1 MNNTDKMDEL
11 LTLAI
16 RDLIRKE
23 WEDMASADVSGIKKT
38 GRFRRMDKRMKS
50 MIRNGPGKNSG
61 RKALKP
67 KRRRWI
73 PALIAVGLLVLL
85 LAAPVVAAVMEGA
98 DFIEILHRLG
108 MKLSD
113 IPYDTPIEYEEV
125 TLIRRKDVKWYSGV
139 DEMLENEN
147 LSVLLPTWIPENF
160 KIRDVSVVKNGE
172 EIRFSFGNPYVYFT
186 ASRITPEYKLIKG
199 TETEKLT
206 IDGTETEVVFYS
218 DKDRTGAL
226 FAYNGY
232 EYNISAEDT
241 EQLVRIIEGLKGTK
255 Q

>member
-1 MNNTDKMDEL
+1 MNNTDRMDEL

-23 WEDMASADVSGIKKT
+23 WEDMASADVSEVKKNPK
-38 GRFRRMDKRMKS
+38 FRRMQKKVTT
-50 MIRNGPGKNSG
+50 MIRNGPGKDKKPYRSK
-61 RKALKP
+61 RK
-67 KRRRWI
+67 RWL
-73 PALIAVGLLVLL
+73 PALIAAGLLLLL
-85 LAAPVVAAVMEGA
+85 LAAPVIAAAMGEA
-98 DFIEILHRLG
+98 DLVEILHRLG
-108 MKLSD
+108 IKLSD
-113 IPYDTPIEYEEV
+113 IPYDTPVEYEEV

-147 LSVLLPTWIPENF
+147 LSVLLPTWMPENF

-172 EIRFSFGNPYVYFT
+172 EVRFSFETIYDYFI

-199 TETEKLT
+199 ADMEKLT

-218 DKDRTGAL
+218 DNDRTGAL
-226 FAYNGY
+226 FAYDDY
-232 EYNISAEDT
+232 EYNISAEDK
-241 EQLVRIIEGLKGTK
+241 EQLIRIIQGLKSTK